1 MRKTVQDIPECGKSP
16 DDNNVFGLLYPD
28 GYHCS
33 DLVGNGTTNTG
44 EGVAMFSKALD
55 KWLPCFKE
63 HTVTS
68 GASHFSG
75 AGGSTTL
82 YAWASAFAIF
92 VVMSSTF

>member
-16 DDNNVFGLLYPD
+16 DDNNVFGLLYPN

-33 DLVGNGTTNTG
+33 DMVGNSTTNVA

-68 GASHFSG
+68 GASPLYGMGGFS
-75 AGGSTTL
+75 TL
-82 YAWASAFAIF
+82 YALAGTFVIPVVVSFAF
-92 VVMSSTF
+92 